1 MKISEREF
9 AEAVNS
15 RSKAPIYEKM
25 KSACVGIAGLG
36 GLGSNIAA
44 ALVRSGIGRL
54 VLADFDT
61 VELSNINRQAYFLR
75 DIGKR
80 KTEALA
86 EILREINPFCEI
98 VTHDVRVDEKNC
110 LRIFGECPIVCEAF
124 DGAEEK
130 AMLVNTLLSESKTVK
145 IITGSGMAGFGR
157 ANEIATRKI
166 SERLFVC
173 GDGKTDVADGEGLTA
188 SRVIICAGH
197 IASKAVEMILKLE
210 QH

>member
-15 RSKAPIYEKM
+15 RSNAPIYDKM
-25 KSACVGIAGLG
+25 KAACVGIAGLG

-54 VLADFDT
+54 VLADFDK

-75 DIGKR
+75 DIGRR

-98 VTHDVRVDEKNC
+98 VKHDVHVDEKNC
-110 LRIFGECPIVCEAF
+110 LEIFGECPIVCEAF

-145 IITGSGMAGFGR
+145 IIAGSGMAGFGR
-157 ANEIATRKI
+157 ANEIVTKKI
-166 SERLFVC
+166 SGRLFVC
-173 GDGKTDVADGEGLTA
+173 GDGKTDVADGEGLSA

-197 IASKAVEMILKLE
+197 IASKAVEIILT
-210 QH
+210 